1 MMPMQTTYACEA
13 VWNDFE
19 TSYNGWYGNADH
31 VILTAQEGT
40 GFQSA
45 KAMQVSG
52 RRSASDGA
60 ASAKG
65 LYLSGGTEY
74 DYSVMVYSDTA
85 EEFSLSLLCIDDEIG
100 AETTTVLA
108 SETVNAGTWT
118 KLSASF
124 EALEDTYEYL
134 LTLTTD
140 SVSDFRFDDVR
151 ITSDQ
156 LVNTVS
162 AASADKGL
170 KDAFAGYFRFGST
183 LNNETVKNS
192 QLTAM
197 VLREYNSITCG
208 NQMKP
213 DYMMVQSESK
223 NNNVSISL
231 KSCAAIMDFCVQNN
245 IGIRGHTLVWHA
257 QTSSWFFKEDFRS
270 DGGWVDEK
278 TMDIRLE
285 NYIRNVFAAI
295 EEQYP
300 TLDLYAYD
308 VCPMEY

>member
-108 SETVNAGTWT
+108 SENVNAGTWT

-124 EALEDTYEYL
+124 EAPTEQMRKASNAKIRIMRDAELRNAIADFEQRKVKLQETEEKADIV
-134 LTLTTD
+134 
-140 SVSDFRFDDVR
+140 VSRL
-151 ITSDQ
+151 SY
-156 LVNTVS
+156 
-162 AASADKGL
+162 G
-170 KDAFAGYFRFGST
+170 
-183 LNNETVKNS
+183 
-192 QLTAM
+192 
-197 VLREYNSITCG
+197 VLI
-208 NQMKP
+208 
-213 DYMMVQSESK
+213 
-223 NNNVSISL
+223 I
-231 KSCAAIMDFCVQNN
+231 
-245 IGIRGHTLVWHA
+245 
-257 QTSSWFFKEDFRS
+257 
-270 DGGWVDEK
+270 
-278 TMDIRLE
+278 E
-285 NYIRNVFAAI
+285 N
-295 EEQYP
+295 
-300 TLDLYAYD
+300 DL
-308 VCPMEY
+308 